1 MRRKRIKQFLSSIF
15 SGTVLRANYIA
26 VFFLLLSYLS
36 VYINPLDFWFFSFF
50 GLAYPILFFINAGFF
65 VFWALKRNKFFLI
78 SLLAILLGWY
88 HFTNTF
94 QFSFSGKEPVNPVN
108 SFSFLSFNV
117 RLFNYYQWIDNPETN
132 IQILEL
138 INDHNA
144 DIIAVQEYV
153 YNQGNPLNEHPEYLK
168 LHSMYSHIAFSN
180 RVIRNRNFGIATFSK
195 YPIVKSGTIRFKN
208 SNNISIYSDIKINDD
223 TIRVF
228 NNHLQSIEI
237 TGTLNQFMDSL
248 SYNTNK
254 YRGVKSILGA
264 VRNAFIKRSLQVQI
278 LLEQIEK
285 SPYPVIIA
293 GDFNE
298 TPVSYTY
305 RTLRR
310 NLDDVFVKSG
320 RGMGTTYITRIPYL
334 RIDYILH
341 DKALGSYNY
350 KKIPVILSDHYPVK
364 CQFYFRE
371 RSED

>member
-1 MRRKRIKQFLSSIF
+1 MKKKRIRQLLSSIF
-15 SGTVLRANYIA
+15 SGAVLRANYIA
-26 VFFLLLSYLS
+26 VFFLLLSYFS

-50 GLAYPILFFINAGFF
+50 GLAYPVLFFINAGFF

-78 SLLAILLGWY
+78 SLLAILLGWF
-88 HFTNTF
+88 HFANTF
-94 QFSFSGKEPVNPVN
+94 QFNFSGKEPANPVN
-108 SFSFLSFNV
+108 SFSFMSFNV
-117 RLFNYYQWIDNPETN
+117 RLFNYYQWINKPETN
-132 IQILEL
+132 IEILEL
-138 INDHNA
+138 LNNHYT

-153 YNQGNPLNEHPEYLK
+153 YNPGNPLNEHPEYLK
-168 LHSMYSHIAFSN
+168 LHSMHSHIAYSN
-180 RVIRNRNFGIATFSK
+180 KILRNRNFGIATFSK

-237 TGTLNQFMDSL
+237 TGTLNEFMDSL
-248 SYNTNK
+248 SYKTNK

-278 LLEQIEK
+278 LLEHIEK

-305 RTLRR
+305 RTLRK
-310 NLDDVFVKSG
+310 NLNDVFVKSG
-320 RGMGTTYITRIPYL
+320 RGMGTTYITGIPYL

-350 KKIPVILSDHYPVK
+350 KKIPVVLSDHYPVK